1 MINLERHFIDCL
13 VVVTLSSV
21 SGVKL
26 TVIAPARTQI
36 VARLLWFCQRFSFMG
51 SEWPVIMLSPRW
63 IHARVYVGVDMSGPW
78 APVHVSLLVLHP
90 SVLWMFLQVMGLY
103 QLTLLFTSAFSY
115 GFQTNSYRRYPAGSW
130 IGIHSAND
138 GSLSGTRTSFGSS
151 YITVSTPPLILLPIL
166 LILKQPTT

>member
-1 MINLERHFIDCL
+1 MINLEHHFIDCL

-63 IHARVYVGVDMSGPW
+63 IHAQVYAGVDMSGPW

-103 QLTLLFTSAFSY
+103 QLTLLFT
-115 GFQTNSYRRYPAGSW
+115 
-130 IGIHSAND
+130 
-138 GSLSGTRTSFGSS
+138 
-151 YITVSTPPLILLPIL
+151 PLLLPFLMAFKLALTEGTLQALELEFTLQTMDLYLGLGLHLDHHI
-166 LILKQPTT
+166 